1 MNDFLI
7 GLLSALVA
15 TNQPVA
21 LSNLIARKTGV
32 IITVPDKN
40 DPVEQ
45 EYQRLLADDDAA
57 QTEVDTWIEANQKR
71 LAEGDTLGTI
81 TLKLRIKQRYEPVKK
96 AYEDFL
102 LRNSKHARARLAYGS
117 FLNDIGEEEAA
128 KVQIE
133 KAVEL
138 DPQNPAAWNN
148 LANFYGHNGPV
159 TKAFECYGK
168 ALELKPT
175 EAVYYQNLA
184 GTMYLFRHDATNYFK
199 LTQSEVFERSLALYR
214 KALELDPENFL
225 LATDLAQSYY
235 GIPAPKTGDAE
246 ADRKATLKLTEDALA
261 AWRTA
266 LKLASDDKEREGV
279 QVHLA
284 RIQISADRLEE
295 ARKSLGAVT
304 NAAYAG
310 VKQRLLKR
318 IQDAE
323 AKLKGTNAPSVKV
336 EEKKQD

>member
-32 IITVPDKN
+32 IITVPNKN

-57 QTEVDTWIEANQKR
+57 QAEVDTWIEANQKR

-184 GTMYLFRHDATNYFK
+184 TTMYLFRRDATNYFK
-199 LTQSEVFERSLALYR
+199 LTEQQVFDRALALYR
-214 KALELDPENFL
+214 QALEFDPTNFL
-225 LATDLAQSYY
+225 LATDFAQSYY
-235 GIPAPKTGDAE
+235 GIPAPKTGDLE
-246 ADRKATLKLTEDALA
+246 ADRQAAQKLTDEALA
-261 AWRTA
+261 AWRIA
-266 LKLASDDKEREGV
+266 LKLARDDKEREGV
-279 QVHLA
+279 HIHLA
-284 RIQISADRLEE
+284 RTQINAGRLAD
-295 ARKSLGAVT
+295 ARKSLSFVT
-304 NAAYAG
+304 NAIYAG

-318 IQDAE
+318 LEPGED
-323 AKLKGTNAPSVKV
+323 KLKATNAPPAN
-336 EEKKQD
+336 